1 MAPLR
6 KPLQGVWN
14 IVRFNWH
21 FYALSAGGILL
32 LMVLRIYLPGALLI
46 AANLLIVC
54 ILATLVISLGV
65 SCYIYDYSGL
75 YNLSWMDGIP
85 QKENEQLLNI
95 HAGFDETSALLQ
107 DKFPTAELSVFDFYD
122 PLKHTEVSI
131 KRARRTYPAF
141 PGTQPVQTV
150 HLPLADQTIDKVFAL
165 LAAHEV
171 RDEQERQVFFREI
184 NRVLHPMGYLV
195 VTEHLRDTANFFV
208 YNIGAFHFHSRNTWL
223 RTFTAGGFSLE
234 QEIKITPFISTFILR
249 KHGTTA

>member
-21 FYALSAGGILL
+21 FYALSAAGIVLL
-32 LMVLRIYLPGALLI
+32 LGLRAYLPVVADVLLT
-46 AANLLIVC
+46 L

-75 YNLSWMDGIP
+75 YNLSWLGNIP
-85 QKENEQLLNI
+85 RSGKEQLVNI
-95 HAGFDETSALLQ
+95 HAGFDETSVLLQ
-107 DKFPTAELSVFDFYD
+107 DKFPQAFLSVFDFYD

-131 KRARRTYPAF
+131 KRARKAYPAF
-141 PGTQPVQTV
+141 PGTQAVQTD
-150 HLPLADQTIDKVFAL
+150 HLPMADHSADKVFAL

-171 RDEQERQVFFREI
+171 RDEQERQVFFKEI
-184 NRVLHPMGYLV
+184 NRILQPQGYLV
-195 VTEHLRDTANFFV
+195 VTEHLRDPANFFV
-208 YNIGAFHFHSRNTWL
+208 YNIGAFHFHSRATWL
-223 RTFTAGGFSLE
+223 RTFTAGGFSIT
-234 QEIKITPFISTFILR
+234 QEIKITPFIHTFILR